1 MTQDPSDGA
10 SGPFD
15 FAIDGWVF
23 PHQLASHLRLAQAGR
38 PWVYL
43 QASLR
48 QGPDNGGAAGHAI
61 WEAIGVTDRSIVWAS
76 QHYANEAGESHSEL
90 LGGMRSYPLASV
102 KTFNARNAGGIDD
115 GEAGQNVPIDL
126 YVASEVVPVTVGLDY
141 VPGAQ
146 TVILLGDVA
155 AVLAAAVDSWGRGG
169 V

>member
-1 MTQDPSDGA
+1 
-10 SGPFD
+10 
-15 FAIDGWVF
+15 
-23 PHQLASHLRLAQAGR
+23 
-38 PWVYL
+38 
-43 QASLR
+43 
-48 QGPDNGGAAGHAI
+48 
-61 WEAIGVTDRSIVWAS
+61 
-76 QHYANEAGESHSEL
+76 
-90 LGGMRSYPLASV
+90 MRSYPLASV